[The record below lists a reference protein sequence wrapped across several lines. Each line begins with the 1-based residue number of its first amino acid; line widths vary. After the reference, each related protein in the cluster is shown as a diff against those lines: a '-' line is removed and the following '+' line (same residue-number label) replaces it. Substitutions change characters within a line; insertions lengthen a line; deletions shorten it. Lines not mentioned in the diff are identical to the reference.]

1 MIMRTQRPPSRQA
14 GLSILEVMIASL
26 ILAAILAIT
35 FSILASSSAH
45 VETTQ
50 ITLRMES
57 DAREL
62 VNQITKDL
70 RESRF
75 SLVKTGSPSTP
86 FPTDGS
92 PHLDIEFRMP
102 GLKTNLQNYS
112 ANPDGIFTRKVS
124 YFWELDLGEK
134 GGLAGTD
141 DNKDGLIDE
150 GVVRK
155 REAMVDV
162 TGAELTNPAP
172 VVTTICRSL
181 KKDGLEFSTKILNT
195 ISVKIILEKKNPK
208 NPKLPVLS
216 KTVESSIELRN

>member
-1 MIMRTQRPPSRQA
+1 MKTNRAASRQA

-26 ILAAILAIT
+26 ILAAIVAIT

-45 VETTQ
+45 VEATQ
-50 ITLRMES
+50 ITLKMES

-62 VNQITKDL
+62 LNQITKDL

-92 PHLDIEFRMP
+92 SHPDIDFRMP
-102 GLKTNLQNYS
+102 GLKMSLQNYS
-112 ANPDGIFTRKVS
+112 ANPDGIFTRRVS

-134 GGLAGTD
+134 GGVAGTD

-150 GVVRK
+150 GVIRK

-172 VVTTICRSL
+172 ILTTICRSV
-181 KKDGLEFSTKILNT
+181 KKGGLEFSTKTLNAVT
-195 ISVKIILEKKNPK
+195 VKIILEKKNPK
-208 NPKLPVLS
+208 DPKLPVLG
-216 KTVESSIELRN
+216 KTAETTIELRN